1 MARSGNAI
9 MKVAVLY
16 GGTSGER
23 EVSLSSGKGIMNALQ
38 KKGHEVIG
46 IDFNPSKINEL
57 LTLDVDVV
65 FLGLHGRF
73 GEDGRIQGLLDML
86 NIPYVGSG
94 VLGSA
99 LAMNKV
105 KAKRILEREG
115 LRVAKDQTLNVAT
128 FNREA
133 FQFTLT
139 YPAVV
144 KPASEGSTIGLTIA
158 NNEQELLSGI
168 EEGFKHDD
176 DILIEEFIDG
186 MEVTVAV
193 LGEKGKEQ
201 ALPVIEIVPKNKF
214 YDYEAKYAP
223 GMSDHIIPARVD
235 AEITAYLQKNAVL
248 AHQSLDCR
256 TYSRTDFIVPYD
268 GSTPVLLEVNT
279 LPGMTP
285 TSLFPDAARE
295 IGLSYGDMI
304 ERLIEL
310 TLK

>member
-1 MARSGNAI
+1 

-16 GGTSGER
+16 GGISGER
-23 EVSLSSGKGIMNALQ
+23 EVSLSSGKGIINALQ
-38 KKGHEVIG
+38 KKGHEVVG
-46 IDFNPSKINEL
+46 IDFNPSKLNEL

-65 FLGLHGRF
+65 FIGLHGRF

-86 NIPYVGSG
+86 NIPYVGTG

-115 LRVAKDQTLNVAT
+115 IRVAKDQTLNAAT
-128 FNREA
+128 FDREN
-133 FQFTLT
+133 FKFELD
-139 YPAVV
+139 YPVVV
-144 KPASEGSTIGLTIA
+144 KPAREGSTIGLTIA
-158 NNEQELLSGI
+158 HNEQELMAGI
-168 EEGFKHDD
+168 DEGFKHDE
-176 DILIEEFIDG
+176 DILIEEFIEG

-223 GMSDHIIPARVD
+223 GGSAHIIPARVS
-235 AEITAYLQKNAVL
+235 AEITEYLQKNAVL
-248 AHQSLDCR
+248 AHQSLDCK
-256 TYSRTDFIVPYD
+256 TYSRTDFIVPKD
-268 GSTPVLLEVNT
+268 GSLPVVLEVNT

-295 IGLSYGDMI
+295 IGLSYEDMI

-310 TLK
+310 SLK

>member
-1 MARSGNAI
+1 

-57 LTLDVDVV
+57 ITLDVDIV
-65 FLGLHGRF
+65 FIGLHGRF
-73 GEDGRIQGLLDML
+73 GEDGRIQGLLDLL

-115 LRVAKDQTLNVAT
+115 IRVAKDQTLNAAT
-128 FNREA
+128 FNRDS
-133 FQFTLT
+133 FQFELE

-144 KPASEGSTIGLTIA
+144 KPACEGSTIGLTIA
-158 NNEQELLSGI
+158 HNEQELMAGV
-168 EEGFKHDD
+168 EEGFKHDENL
-176 DILIEEFIDG
+176 LIEEFIDG

-201 ALPVIEIVPKNKF
+201 ALPVIEIVPKNKY
-214 YDYEAKYAP
+214 YDYESKYAP
-223 GMSDHIIPARVD
+223 GMSEHIIPARVSD
-235 AEITAYLQKNAVL
+235 DITEYLQNMAVL
-248 AHQSLDCR
+248 AHQSLDCK
-256 TYSRTDFIVPYD
+256 TYSRTDFIVPHD
-268 GSTPVLLEVNT
+268 GSLPVLLEVNT

-295 IGLSYGDMI
+295 IGLSYEDMI
-304 ERLIEL
+304 E
-310 TLK
+310 TLLQLSLK

>member
-1 MARSGNAI
+1 MLV

-23 EVSLSSGKGIMNALQ
+23 EVSLSSGKGIINALE

-65 FLGLHGRF
+65 FIGLHGRF

-105 KAKRILEREG
+105 KAKRIMESVG
-115 LRVAKDQTLNVAT
+115 IRVAKDQAINAET
-128 FNREA
+128 FNREN
-133 FQFTLT
+133 FVLKID
-139 YPAVV
+139 YPVVV
-144 KPASEGSTIGLTIA
+144 KPASEGSTIGITIA
-158 NNEQELLSGI
+158 GNEQELLAGI
-168 EEGFKHDD
+168 EEAFKHDED
-176 DILIEEFIDG
+176 VLIEEFIAG
-186 MEVTVAV
+186 MEVTVSV
-193 LGEKGKEQ
+193 LGKKGVEQ

-223 GMSDHIIPARVD
+223 GGSDHIIPARVSE
-235 AEITAYLQKNAVL
+235 EITEYLQKNAVL
-248 AHQSLDCR
+248 AHQSLNCK
-256 TYSRTDFIVPYD
+256 TYSRTDFIVPFD
-268 GSTPVLLEVNT
+268 GTLPVVLEVNT

-285 TSLFPDAARE
+285 TSLFPDAAKE
-295 IGLSYGDMI
+295 IGLSYEDMI

-310 TLK
+310 SINKR

>member
-1 MARSGNAI
+1 MLV

-23 EVSLSSGKGIMNALQ
+23 EVSLSSGKGIINALE

-65 FLGLHGRF
+65 FIGLHGRF

-105 KAKRILEREG
+105 KAKRIMESVG
-115 LRVAKDQTLNVAT
+115 IRVAKDQAINVET
-128 FNREA
+128 FSREN
-133 FQFTLT
+133 FVLEID
-139 YPAVV
+139 YPVVV
-144 KPASEGSTIGLTIA
+144 KPASEGSTIGITIA
-158 NNEQELLSGI
+158 NNEQELLTGI
-168 EEGFKHDD
+168 EEAFKHDED
-176 DILIEEFIDG
+176 VLIEEFIGG
-186 MEVTVAV
+186 MEVTVSV
-193 LGEKGKEQ
+193 LGKKGAEQ

-223 GMSDHIIPARVD
+223 GGSDHIIPARVSD
-235 AEITAYLQKNAVL
+235 EITEYLQKNAVL
-248 AHQSLDCR
+248 AHQSLNCK
-256 TYSRTDFIVPYD
+256 TYSRTDFIVPFD
-268 GSTPVLLEVNT
+268 GSLPVVLEVNT

-285 TSLFPDAARE
+285 TSLFPDAAKE
-295 IGLSYGDMI
+295 IGLSYEDMI

-310 TLK
+310 SIK

>member
-1 MARSGNAI
+1 

-16 GGTSGER
+16 GGTSAER
-23 EVSLSSGKGIMNALQ
+23 EVSLSSGKGIINALQ
-38 KKGHEVIG
+38 KKGHDVIG

-57 LTLDVDVV
+57 LNLDVDVV
-65 FLGLHGRF
+65 FIGLHGRF

-115 LRVAKDQTLNVAT
+115 IRVAKDQTLNTAT
-128 FNREA
+128 YNSDSFKLEMG
-133 FQFTLT
+133 
-139 YPAVV
+139 YPVVV

-158 NNEQELLSGI
+158 HNEQELLAGI
-168 EEGFKHDD
+168 KEGFKHDEEL
-176 DILIEEFIDG
+176 LIEEFIDG
-186 MEVTVAV
+186 MEVTVSV
-193 LGEKGKEQ
+193 LGEVGREQ

-223 GMSDHIIPARVD
+223 GGSAHIIPARVGN
-235 AEITAYLQKNAVL
+235 EITEYLQKNAVL
-248 AHQSLDCR
+248 AHQSLGCK
-256 TYSRTDFIVPYD
+256 TYSRTDFIVPAD
-268 GSTPVLLEVNT
+268 GSRPVALEVNT

-295 IGLSYGDMI
+295 IGLSYEDMI

-310 TLK
+310 SLK

>member
-1 MARSGNAI
+1 
-9 MKVAVLY
+9 MKIAVLY
-16 GGTSGER
+16 GGTSAER
-23 EVSLSSGKGIMNALQ
+23 DVSLLTGKGIMSALQ

-46 IDFNPSKINEL
+46 IDFNPNKISEL
-57 LTLDVDVV
+57 LSLNVDLV
-65 FLGLHGRF
+65 FIGLHGRF

-105 KAKRILEREG
+105 KAKRILEKAG
-115 LRVAKDQTLNVAT
+115 MRVAKDQTLNNET
-128 FNREA
+128 FNRDE
-133 FQFTLT
+133 FKLQLEF
-139 YPAVV
+139 PVVV
-144 KPASEGSTIGLTIA
+144 KPVREGSTIGLTIA
-158 NNEQELLSGI
+158 YNEEELLEGI
-168 EEGFKHDD
+168 EKAFQHDE
-176 DILIEEFIDG
+176 DILIEEFIKG

-193 LGEKGKEQ
+193 WGKKGDEQ
-201 ALPVIEIVPKNKF
+201 ALPVIEIVPKNKY

-223 GMSDHIIPARVD
+223 GMSEHIIPARVS
-235 AEITAYLQKNAVL
+235 AETYEYLQKNAVL
-248 AHQSLDCR
+248 AHQALELK
-256 TYSRTDFIVPYD
+256 TYSRTDFIVPDD
-268 GSTPVLLEVNT
+268 GSLPVVLEVNT

-295 IGLSYGDMI
+295 AGYSYEDMI

>member
-1 MARSGNAI
+1 

-23 EVSLSSGKGIMNALQ
+23 EVSLSSGKGIINALE

-65 FLGLHGRF
+65 FIGLHGRF

-105 KAKRILEREG
+105 KAKRIMESVG
-115 LRVAKDQTLNVAT
+115 IRVAKDQAINAET
-128 FNREA
+128 FNREN
-133 FQFTLT
+133 FVFEID
-139 YPAVV
+139 YPVVV
-144 KPASEGSTIGLTIA
+144 KPASEGSTIGITIA
-158 NNEQELLSGI
+158 GNEQELLTGI
-168 EEGFKHDD
+168 EEAFKHDED
-176 DILIEEFIDG
+176 VLVEEFIAG
-186 MEVTVAV
+186 MEVTVSV
-193 LGEKGKEQ
+193 LGKKGAEQ
-201 ALPVIEIVPKNKF
+201 ALPVIEIVPKSKF

-223 GMSDHIIPARVD
+223 GGSDHIIPARVS
-235 AEITAYLQKNAVL
+235 AEITEYLQKNAVL
-248 AHQSLDCR
+248 AHQSLNCK
-256 TYSRTDFIVPYD
+256 TYSRTDFIVPFD
-268 GSTPVLLEVNT
+268 GTLPVVLEVNT

-295 IGLSYGDMI
+295 IGLSYEDMI

-310 TLK
+310 SIK